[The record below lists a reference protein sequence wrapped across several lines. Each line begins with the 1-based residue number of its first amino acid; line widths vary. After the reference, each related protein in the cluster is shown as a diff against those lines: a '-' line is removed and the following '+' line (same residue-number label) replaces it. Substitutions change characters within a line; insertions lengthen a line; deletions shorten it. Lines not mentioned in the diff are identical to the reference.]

1 MANPTPK
8 PTLDMPPGWWA
19 YNLDD
24 IDQEIARL
32 ATLCQVKVLEPGV
45 IERVLHKDESA
56 CGTSNALAFRK
67 LHDMLMLHFAIRQ
80 KAADAIGQ
88 TQTGEIERYIVERL
102 KKAFPVLAQEGP
114 RT

>member
-1 MANPTPK
+1 MKTQTHDLPS
-8 PTLDMPPGWWA
+8 GWWLH
-19 YNLDD
+19 NLDE

-32 ATLCQVKVLEPGV
+32 ATICQVKVLEPGV

-80 KAADAIGQ
+80 KAADSIGQ
-88 TQTGEIERYIVERL
+88 TQTAEIERYIVERL
-102 KKAFPVLAQEGP
+102 KKAFPDLAQGGA